1 MATDVDMTQYLDLFL
16 QEAEEQL
23 QILEVET
30 LKLEQDPN
38 ADRLSLIFRAAHTLK
53 GSARAMGFGDFAN
66 LTHEMENLLDALRMG
81 RLFISSEIAD
91 CLLRCIDSLGE
102 MKSSIVDSGSDAL
115 EVGPLVSELVRL
127 QSGEVAEIPLKPTQ
141 PVAEFTSD
149 ELAILNA
156 ALETG
161 PVVVAEFL
169 LIKDCLMPFARA
181 MMAVRAASDVG
192 ELVTSVPNAE
202 ALEEERFDRA
212 FTLYIRT
219 DHTREQ
225 LQEEFSKL
233 AEMESVKLSYYGEP
247 TEEQAE
253 PVDVAVEAIAAPT
266 EPEAKPETTVVEAAA
281 AAATTTT
288 TRKESANQTVRVDV
302 TRLDELMN
310 LVGELVI
317 DRTRISQIGASLAA
331 KYDLD
336 EHVEALAET
345 VGHVSRITAELQDI
359 LLKARMMPIET
370 VFARMPRAVR
380 DLAKRVDK
388 QIIFETSGGET
399 EVDRSVIE
407 SMSDPLLHIL
417 RNSIDHGIETPEERE
432 AAGKPREGRVTV
444 TARHHEGFIV
454 VEIIDDG
461 RGIDTAKVKAKAIE
475 RGILTREAAD
485 RMSEKE
491 ALSLIYASGLSTA
504 SAVSDISGRGVGMDI
519 VRANVQSLGGIIDI
533 DSERGKGSR
542 FTLRLP
548 LTLAII
554 RGLFVE
560 VDKQTYILPLM
571 SVIETLRLADSDV
584 QTIAG
589 RRAMVL
595 RGSTMSLVSLGD
607 LLRTGENLP
616 TTEARDRFVVVVG
629 LAEERVGLVVDR
641 LIGEQEVVIKS
652 LSRFLGEVKGI
663 SGATILGN
671 GHVALIADVNG
682 LLGMAKE
689 LMS

>member
-1 MATDVDMTQYLDLFL
+1 MAADLDMSQYLDLFL

-23 QILEVET
+23 QTLEAET

-38 ADRLSLIFRAAHTLK
+38 EDRLSLIFRAAHTLK
-53 GSARAMGFGDFAN
+53 GSGRAMGFVGFAD
-66 LTHEMENLLDALRMG
+66 LTHEMENLLDALRGG
-81 RLFISSEIAD
+81 RLAVSPSIVD
-91 CLLRCIDSLGE
+91 CLLRGIDALGE
-102 MKSSIVDSGSDAL
+102 MKRTIADEGTDKL
-115 EVGPLVSELVRL
+115 EVSTLVEELKSL
-127 QSGEVAEIPLKPTQ
+127 QTGTVDFEIPVHLPAPKLESADLKR
-141 PVAEFTSD
+141 VC
-149 ELAILNA
+149 A
-156 ALETG
+156 ASEGG
-161 PVVVAEFL
+161 PVYAVEFVL
-169 LIKDCLMPFARA
+169 VEGCLMPFARA
-181 MMAVRAASDVG
+181 MMAVRVANEVG
-192 ELVTSVPNAE
+192 EVVGSIPNAE
-202 ALEEERFDRA
+202 GLEQELFDRS
-212 FTLYIRT
+212 FVLYVRT
-219 DHTREQ
+219 DQAVDEMPTAFDRLAEVDRITIQ
-225 LQEEFSKL
+225 PFVAPEATVEEF
-233 AEMESVKLSYYGEP
+233 
-247 TEEQAE
+247 TEVEVAIE
-253 PVDVAVEAIAAPT
+253 AVDTETEAAPGAGKA
-266 EPEAKPETTVVEAAA
+266 PEA
-281 AAATTTT
+281 ATPTK
-288 TRKESANQTVRVDV
+288 KEGGSQTVRVDV

-388 QIIFETSGGET
+388 PIIFETFGGET

-407 SMSDPLLHIL
+407 SISDPLLHIL
-417 RNSIDHGIETPEERE
+417 RNSIDHGIETPDERE
-432 AAGKPREGRVTV
+432 AAGKPRDGHIKV

-454 VEIIDDG
+454 LEISDDG
-461 RGIDTAKVKAKAIE
+461 RGIDTAKVKAKAVE
-475 RGILTREAAD
+475 RGLISREVAD
-485 RMSEKE
+485 RMSDKE

-504 SAVSDISGRGVGMDI
+504 STVSDISGRGVGMDI
-519 VRANVQSLGGIIDI
+519 VRANVQALGGIIDV
-533 DSERGKGSR
+533 DSERGKGSK

-554 RGLFVE
+554 RGLFVG
-560 VDKQTYILPLM
+560 VGSQTYILPLM
-571 SVIETLRLADSDV
+571 SVIETLRLEDSDV

-595 RGSTMSLVSLGD
+595 RGSTMSLVTLSE
-607 LLRTGENLP
+607 LLRTESHVP
-616 TTEARDRFVVVVG
+616 TKESSDQFVVVVG
-629 LAEERVGLVVDR
+629 LADERVGLVVDR

-652 LSRFLGEVKGI
+652 LSRFLGEVRGI

-689 LMS
+689 RLS